1 MHVTGKRASTFI
13 VFNIGRRGSIVI
25 KSGSGVGRW
34 RCGDAVKLEAAV
46 EIFKEKN

>member
-13 VFNIGRRGSIVI
+13 VFNTGRRGSTII
-25 KSGSGVGRW
+25 KCGSVGRW

-46 EIFKEKN
+46 KIFKEKN